1 MKFIAL
7 NNLSALHPWS
17 AREARALWLWLSFLS
32 RNVFIFPLLP
42 EFSCSAQF
50 VIDETGHFWSHVDLW
65 CFAVAVVFFVC
76 QRHHESYSYI
86 LPVSTLWYII
96 CFFSIQSCTYV
107 SSTLTIQT
115 PHHKLSVTLFMSD
128 NQLLSSHP
136 PLKVTF
142 CKTPLLLFQSMKK
155 LQKSTLQG
163 CQKKGFLCTLRQ
175 VYIERSTH
183 CSHFPSENTPSP
195 IAVQLWHN
203 YTSRTSYYDQDLK
216 SFEIFLQSP
225 SKMVCLRETLLNAR
239 ITWSKYKSQDISA
252 NPWKGLW
259 VQF

>member
-1 MKFIAL
+1 MRQDIFGVMLTCGAL
-7 NNLSALHPWS
+7 QLQLC
-17 AREARALWLWLSFLS
+17 FLYA
-32 RNVFIFPLLP
+32 NVIMNRIHIYITSQYSVIHHMFLLYSIMHLRLLRP
-42 EFSCSAQF
+42 HNPNSPSQVVCHSIHEWQPAF
-50 VIDETGHFWSHVDLW
+50 VIPPALKSHLLQN
-65 CFAVAVVFFVC
+65 ASVAV
-76 QRHHESYSYI
+76 
-86 LPVSTLWYII
+86 
-96 CFFSIQSCTYV
+96 SINEKTSEIHITG
-107 SSTLTIQT
+107 
-115 PHHKLSVTLFMSD
+115 LS
-128 NQLLSSHP
+128 
-136 PLKVTF
+136 
-142 CKTPLLLFQSMKK
+142 
-155 LQKSTLQG
+155 
-163 CQKKGFLCTLRQ
+163 KKGFLCTLRQ

>member
-42 EFSCSAQF
+42 KFSCSAQF

-163 CQKKGFLCTLRQ
+163 CQKKGVPLYFT
-175 VYIERSTH
+175 
-183 CSHFPSENTPSP
+183 
-195 IAVQLWHN
+195 
-203 YTSRTSYYDQDLK
+203 TSLYWK
-216 SFEIFLQSP
+216 I
-225 SKMVCLRETLLNAR
+225 
-239 ITWSKYKSQDISA
+239 
-252 NPWKGLW
+252 NPL
-259 VQF
+259 